1 MQSIG
6 VDAFAFCDGL
16 TSVTIPNNV
25 TSIGEGTFAGC
36 INLASIVIPNSV
48 TSIGEVAFA
57 YCNSLTS
64 IIIPESVT
72 SIGDMAFADCNT
84 LEAVYYRGTATQW
97 QAVTIGSDP
106 FVSTTT
112 VYYYSET
119 QPTEAG
125 NWWHFDTDGVTPVKW

>member
-16 TSVTIPNNV
+16 TSVT
-25 TSIGEGTFAGC
+25 
-36 INLASIVIPNSV
+36 IPNSV